1 MCFERCA
8 RCIGCKLLIL
18 ALLSIAANILL
29 YFPNGETRFASE
41 HHLSKYVECLHGI
54 LGGGLL
60 VLIPAAVFIGLHNDD
75 CCGCFGHKNCGKS
88 CAMLSSVLAAC
99 VGILGSGY
107 CIIISALGLSQGP
120 YCFTHVERNWIYPF
134 TESSGGYLLEY
145 NEWSKCQEP
154 QNIVQWNVTLF
165 SILLVLGGI
174 EFILCSIQIVNGILG
189 GVCRLCCSS
198 DEILLL
204 AVILIALEC
213 NVFYRCC
220 QSESCNKTYRSFISI
235 VLAMLGVAFSGYSC
249 IIFTLGLI
257 QGPFCNSS
265 SGWDYIFKDT
275 VGGYLRDYSAWSQCA
290 EPANAVEWTIILL
303 SILMTLSGLQLIICF
318 LKVAAEL
325 KRTLCGTYS
334 VFIQAG
340 IL

>member
-1 MCFERCA
+1 M
-8 RCIGCKLLIL
+8 
-18 ALLSIAANILL
+18 
-29 YFPNGETRFASE
+29 
-41 HHLSKYVECLHGI
+41 VCLPHTQ
-54 LGGGLL
+54 

-198 DEILLL
+198 DE
-204 AVILIALEC
+204 
-213 NVFYRCC
+213 
-220 QSESCNKTYRSFISI
+220 
-235 VLAMLGVAFSGYSC
+235 
-249 IIFTLGLI
+249 
-257 QGPFCNSS
+257 
-265 SGWDYIFKDT
+265 
-275 VGGYLRDYSAWSQCA
+275 
-290 EPANAVEWTIILL
+290 
-303 SILMTLSGLQLIICF
+303 TLSC
-318 LKVAAEL
+318 
-325 KRTLCGTYS
+325 
-334 VFIQAG
+334 
-340 IL
+340 